1 MDTLRIATR
10 GSRLALV
17 QARTVAARLKSLAP
31 GLEVELVE
39 IVTTGDRVQDM
50 PLSAVGGSA
59 FFTKEI
65 ETALLEGRADAAVHS
80 LKDLASAD
88 VPGLTVA
95 AVLERE
101 DARDALVS
109 ASGLPLHELPSG
121 AQVGTSSVRRR
132 AAVRWLRPDVELLE
146 LRGNVPTRV
155 RRLDEGRYDAVVLAA
170 AGLRRLGMEDRIAE
184 RFDPAVVVPA
194 GGQGAIAVQARE
206 GDAPVLEML
215 ARLDHAGTR
224 ARVEAER
231 AFLRALGV
239 GCQAPVG
246 VHAAMDGEGRLVL
259 TAALWEPDGS
269 RCLNLQRA
277 GTPEGARTLGQALA
291 DEARSA
297 GGDLLL
303 ERARAAAAGEGR

>member
-1 MDTLRIATR
+1 MKTLRIATR

-17 QARTVAARLKSLAP
+17 QARTVAARLEALEP

-39 IVTTGDRVQDM
+39 IVTTGDRVQDV

-65 ETALLEGRADAAVHS
+65 EAALLEGRADVAVHS

-101 DARDALVS
+101 DARDALLS
-109 ASGLPLHELPSG
+109 ASGVGLRELPAG
-121 AQVGTSSVRRR
+121 ARVGTSSVRRR
-132 AAVRWLRPDVELLE
+132 AALRWLRSDVELLE

-155 RRLDEGRYDAVVLAA
+155 RRLDEGHYDAIVLAV
-170 AGLRRLGMEDRIAE
+170 AGLRRLGLEERIAE

-194 GGQGAIAVQARE
+194 GGQGAIAVQARAE
-206 GDAPVLEML
+206 DAALL
-215 ARLDHAGTR
+215 DLLSRLDHPRTR

-246 VHAAMDGEGRLVL
+246 VHAAMDAEGRLVL
-259 TAALWEPDGS
+259 TAAVWEQDGA
-269 RCLNLQRA
+269 RCLNLQRS
-277 GTPEGARTLGQALA
+277 GAPDAARALGETLAK
-291 DEARSA
+291 EARSA
-297 GGDLLL
+297 GAERIL
-303 ERARAAAAGEGR
+303 ERARAAASEEVR